1 MKLLKSLIFL
11 VFVTGTANS
20 QQLTPKEIVRKAYTL
35 MQGQTNESNLS
46 MTIVR
51 PAWKRTISFKS
62 WAKGNDYSLAIVTDP
77 AKERGQT
84 FLKRK
89 NEIWNWVP
97 SIQKMIKLPPS
108 MMSQGWMGS
117 DYSND
122 DLLKESSIVE
132 DYEHSLMNM
141 EKIDAMECYKIK
153 LTPKPDAAVVWGS
166 IIKWISKNEYFQ
178 LRSEYYDED
187 GILVKTETASDIKQ
201 MSDRRIP
208 THIEIIPKDKPGN
221 KTLVDIQKAI
231 FNKPI
236 DDAFFSQQNMKNV
249 R

>member
-1 MKLLKSLIFL
+1 MKLLKTLIFL

-20 QQLTPKEIVRKAYTL
+20 QQFTPKEIVRKAYTL